1 MFCWV
6 LFTEFPEYQR
16 SRFPTCLV
24 GACWSCKWHLWV
36 PQLGT
41 RTCGALPDPQAVLST
56 CTSCGHCLGMPRNIS
71 VCFAVFIHVLSF
83 FYITV
88 QLISIL
94 EVVKPSANMCKLDVE
109 KIGSCQYYSSQPS
122 IAQQVKLMMFSVPKI
137 LSPCVSYIIQTPQS
151 RTSASCS
158 IWHVAC

>member
-1 MFCWV
+1 MPGWSMF
-6 LFTEFPEYQR
+6 
-16 SRFPTCLV
+16 
-24 GACWSCKWHLWV
+24 CKWHLCHNE
-36 PQLGT
+36 LGT

-71 VCFAVFIHVLSF
+71 VCFAVFIHFLHYCTINFDSWGGK
-83 FYITV
+83 T
-88 QLISIL
+88 L
-94 EVVKPSANMCKLDVE
+94 CKLDVE
-109 KIGSCQYYSSQPS
+109 KFGSCQYYSSQPS

-158 IWHVAC
+158 ICHVACWWAQRGTLDEQVWFEV